1 MLTALLRKYILLCVL
16 LGGSL
21 ACTGFGPPVLAEGR
35 PDGLRLFPEHVAAAY
50 RLAHPP
56 AVSAKAALA
65 VDVDAN
71 QVLYSLRPNE
81 PLPPASTVKLMT
93 ALVTVQRADPD
104 ALVTVSSRAADMS
117 GSRMGLVAAES
128 LTVRDLLYGLL
139 LPSGNDA
146 AVALAE
152 HVSGSEEAFVRVMNE
167 MAASLRL
174 KGTLFANSHGL
185 DDPAQTT
192 SAADLVILARAV
204 FDYPLLG
211 KIVASQTAQVGSR
224 ALTNTNQLLGSYRGA
239 DGMKTGTSDLAGEC
253 LVASV
258 TREGHR
264 LLVVILGSQDRY
276 ADVQLV
282 LDYVAAGWQW
292 RRVAPVENASAWVTT
307 ISNARSYRL
316 RAPERAEL
324 FLPRWQ
330 WTLVRPALA
339 LDAAAPLTGTLP
351 VGTLT
356 LTFAGQPLTSVPL
369 TVWQSP

>member
-1 MLTALLRKYILLCVL
+1 MLTALLRKYMVLCGLLVS
-16 LGGSL
+16 SL
-21 ACTGFGPPVLAEGR
+21 ACTGFGPPVLTESHPG
-35 PDGLRLFPEHVAAAY
+35 GLRLFPEHVAAAY
-50 RLAHPP
+50 RLAHPA

-65 VDVDAN
+65 VDVDAD
-71 QVLYSLRPNE
+71 QVLYSWRPNE
-81 PLPPASTVKLMT
+81 PLPPASTVKLMV
-93 ALVTVQRADPD
+93 ALVVAQRANLDT
-104 ALVTVSSRAADMS
+104 LVIVSSRAADTP
-117 GSRMGLVAAES
+117 GSRMGLAAGES

-152 HVSGSEEAFVRVMNE
+152 HISGSEEAFVKVMNE
-167 MAASLRL
+167 TAASLRL
-174 KGTLFANSHGL
+174 KGTLFTNPHGI

-204 FDYPLLG
+204 LDYPLLG

-224 ALTNTNQLLGSYRGA
+224 TLTNTNQLLGSYRGA
-239 DGMKTGTSDLAGEC
+239 DGVKTGTTDLAGEC

-276 ADVQLV
+276 ADARLI

-292 RRVAPVENASAWVTT
+292 RRVASAEDASAWAT
-307 ISNARSYRL
+307 AADGQYYRL
-316 RAPERAEL
+316 RTTERTEL

-330 WTLVRPALA
+330 WTLVHPALA
-339 LDAAAPLTGTLP
+339 LDVAVPLTGSLP

-356 LTFAGQPLTSVPL
+356 LIYAGQPLTSVPL
-369 TVWQSP
+369 SVWQSP

>member
-1 MLTALLRKYILLCVL
+1 MLTALLRKTILLCVL
-16 LGGSL
+16 LIGSL
-21 ACTGFGPPVLAEGR
+21 ACTGFGPPVITETR
-35 PDGLRLFPEHVAAAY
+35 PDGLRLYPEHVAAVY
-50 RLAHPP
+50 QLMHPP

-65 VDVDAN
+65 VDVDAD
-71 QVLYSLRPNE
+71 QILYSLRPNE

-93 ALVTVQRADPD
+93 AFLAVQRADPG
-104 ALVTVSSRAADMS
+104 ALVTVSSQAADTP
-117 GSRMGLVAAES
+117 GSRMGLVAGES
-128 LTVRDLLYGLL
+128 LTVQDLLYGLL

-152 HVSGSEEAFVRVMNE
+152 HVSGSEEAFVKVMNE
-167 MAASLRL
+167 TAASLRL
-174 KGTLFANSHGL
+174 KGTFFTSSHGM

-204 FDYPLLG
+204 LDYPLLA
-211 KIVASQTAQVGSR
+211 KIVGSPAAQVGSR
-224 ALTNTNQLLGSYRGA
+224 TLTNTNELLGSYRGA
-239 DGMKTGTSDLAGEC
+239 DGVKTGTTELAGEC

-276 ADVQLV
+276 ADARLV

-292 RRVAPVENASAWVTT
+292 RRVAPAEDASAWVTAT
-307 ISNARSYRL
+307 NDRYFHL
-316 RAPERAEL
+316 RATERAEL

-339 LDAAAPLTGTLP
+339 LDAAVPLTGTLP